1 MAALSSELSPHNLVL
16 RIRISD
22 LSCISFC
29 YEEHISDYWFTQN
42 PSSYKEWG
50 CAFSWL
56 VDNRRT
62 GSFIRIVDLSDFII
76 QRLPQDHFL
85 RDYFPRDRNVCL
97 YPWYYLLWFLFFVV
111 VVVVSSFFLW
121 YYTCFNAILPN
132 RPPPTSPTESKR
144 LFYTSGS
151 LLLSRI
157 QGCHY
162 HLSKFHIYALVYCIG
177 VFLSGLLRSV

>member
-97 YPWYYLLWFLFFVV
+97 YPWYYVLWFLET
-111 VVVVSSFFLW
+111 VS
-121 YYTCFNAILPN
+121 FNKQL
-132 RPPPTSPTESKR
+132 
-144 LFYTSGS
+144 SGIIKKKIIGKLTVITIS
-151 LLLSRI
+151 WISITVPDKDPLQVLAAKI
-157 QGCHY
+157 ENIM
-162 HLSKFHIYALVYCIG
+162 HIYSIFHNNYIHY
-177 VFLSGLLRSV
+177 